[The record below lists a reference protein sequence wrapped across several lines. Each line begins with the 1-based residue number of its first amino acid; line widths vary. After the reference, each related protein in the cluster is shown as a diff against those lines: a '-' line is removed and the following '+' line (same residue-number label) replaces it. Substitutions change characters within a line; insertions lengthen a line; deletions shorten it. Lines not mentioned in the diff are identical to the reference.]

1 MNRRVIKEE
10 QQKIIGITPVV
21 DMKHFV
27 LLVLADLASKSPIVN
42 LDGRDTKTACLNVDY
57 KRMIEEIMYQDN
69 GRGIMFA
76 SLINIY
82 SYYEFQAEWERKLS
96 RTLKK
101 VLTELNKEVIY
112 DYENDVIKVNFS
124 KGEIAN
130 IKNNFDDETLELAN
144 HFTNLLND
152 PSFTRN
158 FDLNIREMN
167 RNINRRMNL
176 FHEFTVSELR
186 RKGVKDPVKYIGDFK
201 PIRGK

>member
-27 LLVLADLASKSPIVN
+27 LLVLADLASKSPIVY
-42 LDGRDTKTACLNVDY
+42 LDDRNTKTACLNADY

-82 SYYEFQAEWERKLS
+82 SYYEFQADWERKLS

-101 VLTELNKEVIY
+101 VLTELNKEATY
-112 DYENDVIKVNFS
+112 DYENDVIKINFS
-124 KGEIAN
+124 KEEITD
-130 IKNNFDDETLELAN
+130 IKNNFDDETLEIAN

-158 FDLNIREMN
+158 FDLNVKEMN

-176 FHEFTVSELR
+176 LYGLTVSELR
-186 RKGVKDPVKYIGDFK
+186 QKGIKDPLKYISDFK